1 MSTVDGSE
9 RKRKPSDLNLENSP
23 PSKQVKIEGGTMSA
37 GSPSNLLPR
46 QALQQLVS
54 LQPSM
59 NDEQKTKYMT
69 GLDQLRSIVEKS
81 GPGTPEGQSAQ
92 ARYDQIVNRLKIS
105 LRQQQQV
112 QQKQRE
118 AQQQAQQ
125 QQAQQQQTQQQQ
137 LQQQQQ
143 NYSAPA
149 GGSLASVAGGN
160 GTMISGGTSV
170 GSVVG
175 AGPATAGAPVAPS
188 ISQRQ
193 TWIVPAGVAPQNA
206 DAWRAEIYNKL
217 SQVGQ
222 KMSQAKAQ
230 INALH
235 QSLQRPNLTPEEQVG
250 IQQKLTEVTQSFNGW
265 REVLNKFTAQQKML
279 QQQQQQQQQNQMRAS
294 QQQQG
299 QVSMVGGGQMQKPAP
314 QGMVPDMQQGQQG
327 TINVGAPQQQT
338 NPNNTQGNPPN
349 LHQQPAQQPN
359 QMQQHMQPHTQP
371 PTQQQQHQGTPAQ
384 RIATPIQR
392 ADSPPGPSNN
402 VAGMNQNRVSVGR
415 QTMSPAAQQQPPMQQ
430 QPQQVMGQT
439 STTQQ
444 QTTTQQSPQQVT
456 QQVPTAAQRGL
467 HQQVQQPGAA
477 AGRSPAPG
485 PAGLPGTPVA
495 QPNSPAPRPGSVQ
508 PAARPL
514 TATGTPVAQ
523 QQPQAQQAHRIQPA
537 SSASAAS
544 PTTNVH
550 PAQTTRDTSQQN
562 AFPIPP
568 NLALAAPQPIAV
580 PAARPTLS
588 GGMNSSGNQMMS
600 TPAITKQPAF
610 EFDEGG
616 MGLLSKRK
624 LEELVKQIDP
634 EERLDPDV
642 EEAVLELVDE
652 FIDSIATSACKMAK
666 LRGSDTLDLK
676 DVQIILERNWN
687 IRIPG
692 YAADEIRTVRKF
704 HPAPGYHHKMAALAA
719 QKQLAQT
726 SGKGGE

>member
-1 MSTVDGSE
+1 MSTVDGSK

-23 PSKQVKIEGGTMSA
+23 PSKQIKTEGGTMSA
-37 GSPSNLLPR
+37 GSPSGLLPR

-59 NDEQKTKYMT
+59 NDEQKAKYIVM
-69 GLDQLRSIVEKS
+69 LDQLRGMVEKN
-81 GPGTPEGQSAQ
+81 GPEGQSAQ
-92 ARYDQIVNRLKIS
+92 VKYDKIVHHLKLS
-105 LRQQQQV
+105 LR

-118 AQQQAQQ
+118 AQQQ
-125 QQAQQQQTQQQQ
+125 QQAQQQQSQPQQAQQQQQ

-143 NYSAPA
+143 NYSAPS

-160 GTMISGGTSV
+160 GTAISGGTSV
-170 GSVVG
+170 GGVVG

-193 TWIVPAGVAPQNA
+193 TWIVPPGVPPQGA
-206 DAWRAEIYNKL
+206 DAWRADISSKL

-222 KMSQAKAQ
+222 KMNHAKAQ
-230 INALH
+230 IAALH

-250 IQQKLTEVTQSFNGW
+250 IRQKISEVTQGFNGW
-265 REVLNKFTAQQKML
+265 REIISKFTAQQKL
-279 QQQQQQQQQNQMRAS
+279 LQQQQQNQMRAS

-299 QVSMVGGGQMQKPAP
+299 QVSMAGSGQMQKPAP
-314 QGMVPDMQQGQQG
+314 QSMVPEIQQGQQG
-327 TINVGAPQQQT
+327 MVNIGVPQQQT
-338 NPNNTQGNPPN
+338 NSGNTQGNPPN
-349 LHQQPAQQPN
+349 LHQQPAQQPS
-359 QMQQHMQPHTQP
+359 QMQQHTQQH
-371 PTQQQQHQGTPAQ
+371 TQQQQHQSTPAQ
-384 RIATPIQR
+384 RVATPIQR

-402 VAGMNQNRVSVGR
+402 VAGINQNRVSAGR
-415 QTMSPAAQQQPPMQQ
+415 QTMSPAAQQPPMQQ
-430 QPQQVMGQT
+430 QPQRIMGQGST
-439 STTQQ
+439 SQQQPATQQ
-444 QTTTQQSPQQVT
+444 APQQATQQLSA
-456 QQVPTAAQRGL
+456 AAQRGL
-467 HQQVQQPGAA
+467 HHQVQQPGAT

-485 PAGLPGTPVA
+485 PAAPPGTPMA

-508 PAARPL
+508 PAARPP
-514 TATGTPVAQ
+514 TAAGTPVTQ
-523 QQPQAQQAHRIQPA
+523 QQPQAQQAQQAHRIQPA

-550 PAQTTRDTSQQN
+550 PTQTTRDTPQEHCL
-562 AFPIPP
+562 PIPK
-568 NLALAAPQPIAV
+568 NLAVAAPQPIAV

-600 TPAITKQPAF
+600 APAITKQPAF

-704 HPAPGYHHKMAALAA
+704 HPAPGYHHKMGALAA
-719 QKQLAQT
+719 MKQLAQT

>member
-9 RKRKPSDLNLENSP
+9 RKRKPVDLNLENSP

-37 GSPSNLLPR
+37 GPPSNLLPR
-46 QALQQLVS
+46 QALQHLVS

-59 NDEQKTKYMT
+59 SDEQKTKYMT
-69 GLDQLRSIVEKS
+69 GLDRLRSLVEKS
-81 GPGTPEGQSAQ
+81 GLGTTEGQAAQ
-92 ARYDQIVNRLKIS
+92 VQYDQIVNRLKIS
-105 LRQQQQV
+105 LRQQQA

-118 AQQQAQQ
+118 AQQQQQAQQ
-125 QQAQQQQTQQQQ
+125 QQVQQQQTQQQQ
-137 LQQQQQ
+137 
-143 NYSAPA
+143 NYSTPA
-149 GGSLASVAGGN
+149 GSSLAGIAGGN

-175 AGPATAGAPVAPS
+175 AGPVTSGAPAAPS

-206 DAWRAEIYNKL
+206 DAWRAEIYGKL

-222 KMSQAKAQ
+222 KMTQAKAQ
-230 INALH
+230 ITALH
-235 QSLQRPNLTPEEQVG
+235 QSLQRPNLTPDEQVG
-250 IQQKLTEVTQSFNGW
+250 IQQKITEVTQNFNGW
-265 REVLNKFTAQQKML
+265 RDVLNKFTAQQKML
-279 QQQQQQQQQNQMRAS
+279 QQQQQQQQQQRMRAS
-294 QQQQG
+294 QQQG

-314 QGMVPDMQQGQQG
+314 QGMVPDIQQGQQG
-327 TINVGAPQQQT
+327 MINVGAPQQQT

-359 QMQQHMQPHTQP
+359 QMQQHTQPHTQP
-371 PTQQQQHQGTPAQ
+371 QTQQQQHQSTPAQ

-402 VAGMNQNRVSVGR
+402 VAGINQNRVSVGR

-444 QTTTQQSPQQVT
+444 QAVT
-456 QQVPTAAQRGL
+456 QQPPQQATQQVSTAAQRGL

-485 PAGLPGTPVA
+485 PTGPPGTPMA

-508 PAARPL
+508 PAARPP

-544 PTTNVH
+544 PTTSAH
-550 PAQTTRDTSQQN
+550 PSQTTRDTSQQHT
-562 AFPIPP
+562 FHIPP

-642 EEAVLELVDE
+642 EEAILELVDE